1 MLREFFIYLGGG
13 SETLRCE
20 MCGAEFRVPGTGQED
35 VEYRQQST
43 E

>member
-1 MLREFFIYLGGG
+1 MLRELFTRLGGG

-20 MCGAEFRVPGTGQED
+20 VCGAECSVPRTGLED
-35 VEYRQQST
+35 VEYRQQSP

>member
-1 MLREFFIYLGGG
+1 MLRELFTRLGGG
-13 SETLRCE
+13 SETLGCE
-20 MCGAEFRVPGTGQED
+20 VCGAECSVPGTGLED